1 MHEIAVG
8 TDPELFGFDPKTER
22 FISSHDL
29 IPGTKEKP
37 HPVADGFVQV
47 DGVAFEFN
55 TFPATDAGE
64 FAYNIRS
71 VMSELQGMVQD
82 SGVTLVATPTATFD
96 QDYFDSLPAKT
107 RELGCTPD
115 YNAWTGLENDPPQTT
130 EPFRT
135 GAGHLH
141 FGWTK
146 YADPHSPEHFELC
159 RNVVKQLDSV
169 IYPISL
175 NWDADQKRRTLYGKI
190 GAFRPK
196 HYGVEYRPLSNAYLN
211 SDDVIRWCFNAGQ
224 KAVSLLLDEDVKLWA
239 EEDVDDLWYLN
250 KRYGIPTLEI

>member
-1 MHEIAVG
+1 MHTVLVG
-8 TDPELFGFDPKTER
+8 TDPEIFPYSVDRGYV
-22 FISSHDL
+22 SGHDM

-37 HPVADGFVQV
+37 YPVKDGFIQV
-47 DGVAFEFN
+47 DGVACEFN
-55 TFPATDAGE
+55 TFPALEVDE
-64 FAYNIRS
+64 FVSNIHS
-71 VMSELQGMVQD
+71 VRDELQEMVREF
-82 SGVTLVATPTATFD
+82 GVTLVATPTAVFS
-96 QDYFDSLPAKT
+96 QEYFDSLPAKT

-115 YNAWTGLENDPPQTT
+115 YNAWTGKENEPPQTT

-146 YADPHSPEHFELC
+146 YADPNDPDHFELC

-169 IYPISL
+169 LYPISL
-175 NWDADQKRRTLYGKI
+175 NWDADQKRRTLYGKM

-211 SDDVIRWCFNAGQ
+211 DDRVIRWCFEAG
-224 KAVSLLLDEDVKLWA
+224 KRCVSLLLDEDVRLWC
-239 EEDVDDLWYLN
+239 EENVTDLWYLD
-250 KRYGIPTLEI
+250 KRYGIPVLEM